1 MITIVLVDDH
11 TLVRQGVRSLLEL
24 EPDLKVI
31 GEASNGRDGIE
42 LVAQLVPDILVSDL
56 VMEGLN
62 GIEVTREVSR
72 RVPGT
77 RTIIL
82 SMYGDPIY
90 IKHALQEGV
99 NGWVLK
105 GNSIDEL
112 ITAIREVHLGGIYVS
127 PRDDWKFFSPQPA

>member
-24 EPDLKVI
+24 EPDLTVI
-31 GEASNGRDGIE
+31 GEASNGKDGIE

-56 VMEGLN
+56 VMDGLN

-72 RVPGT
+72 RVPAT

-82 SMYGDPIY
+82 SMYGDPVY
-90 IKHALQEGV
+90 IKHALKEGAK
-99 NGWVLK
+99 GWVLK
-105 GNSIDEL
+105 CNSINEL
-112 ITAIREVHLGGIYVS
+112 IAAIREVHLGGSYVS
-127 PRDDWKFFSPQPA
+127 PHVD

>member
-11 TLVRQGVRSLLEL
+11 TLIRQGVRSLLEL

-31 GEASNGRDGIE
+31 GETSNGRDGIE

-56 VMEGLN
+56 VMDGLN
-62 GIEVTREVSR
+62 GFEVTREVSR

-82 SMYGDPIY
+82 SMYGDPVY
-90 IKHALQEGV
+90 IKHALKEGAK
-99 NGWVLK
+99 GWVLK

-112 ITAIREVHLGGIYVS
+112 IAAIREVHLGGSYVS
-127 PRDDWKFFSPQPA
+127 PKVD

>member
-1 MITIVLVDDH
+1 MITIVLIDDH

-24 EPDLKVI
+24 EPDLEVI

-42 LVAQLVPDILVSDL
+42 LVAELVPDILSSDL

-62 GIEVTREVSR
+62 GIEVTREVSK
-72 RVPGT
+72 RVTAT

-82 SMYGDPIY
+82 SMYGDPVY
-90 IKHALQEGV
+90 IKHALQEGAK
-99 NGWVLK
+99 GWVLK

-112 ITAIREVHLGGIYVS
+112 ITAIREVHIGGSYVS
-127 PRDDWKFFSPQPA
+127 SQVD

>member
-24 EPDLKVI
+24 EPDLKII

-42 LVAQLVPDILVSDL
+42 LVARLTPDILVSDL
-56 VMEGLN
+56 AMEGLN
-62 GIEVTREVSR
+62 GIEVTREVSI

-77 RTIIL
+77 KTIIL
-82 SMYGDPIY
+82 SMYGDPVY
-90 IKHALQEGV
+90 IKHALKEGAR
-99 NGWVLK
+99 GWVLK

-112 ITAIREVHLGGIYVS
+112 TAAIREVHAGGSYVS
-127 PRDDWKFFSPQPA
+127 PRAE